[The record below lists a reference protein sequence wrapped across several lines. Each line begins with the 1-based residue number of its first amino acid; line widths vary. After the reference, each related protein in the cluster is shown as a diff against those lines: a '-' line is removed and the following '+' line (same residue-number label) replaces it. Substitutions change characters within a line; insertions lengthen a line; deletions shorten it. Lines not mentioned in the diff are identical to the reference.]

1 MLSIRSPRHALGGT
15 LCKLTLMAGFALLC
29 SLSARAQNQV
39 EVFGGYS
46 YMHVDDS
53 PSLNTNGWEI
63 SGQYKFNDWL
73 GGVADFDGHYGT
85 AQGFHRSTHAFLFGP
100 QISWPTR
107 VSPFAHLLIGGAHAN
122 WGGVGDTSFAMAL
135 GAGIDSRI
143 VSSAP
148 GIAWRIIQFDYIPT
162 YFFGH
167 TQNNV
172 RITTGIV
179 FRF

>member
-1 MLSIRSPRHALGGT
+1 MLR
-15 LCKLTLMAGFALLC
+15 KLTLLAGLILVF
-29 SLSARAQNQV
+29 SFGARAQDQDKV

-46 YMHVDDS
+46 YMHVGDN
-53 PSLNTNGWEI
+53 PSLNTNGWEL
-63 SGQYKFNDWL
+63 SGQYKFSDWL

-85 AQGFHRSTHAFLFGP
+85 SRGSSWSTHNFLFGP
-100 QISWPTR
+100 QISWPAR
-107 VSPFAHLLIGGAHAN
+107 VSPFAHLLIGGAHSN
-122 WGGVGDTSFAMAL
+122 WGGATSTSFAMAL

-143 VSSAP
+143 YEGSPSVD
-148 GIAWRIIQFDYIPT
+148 WRIIQMDYIPT

-172 RITTGIV
+172 RITTGLV

>member
-1 MLSIRSPRHALGGT
+1 MLR
-15 LCKLTLMAGFALLC
+15 KLTLLAGLILVFSFGAC
-29 SLSARAQNQV
+29 AQDTF

-46 YMHVDDS
+46 YMHVGDD
-53 PSLNTNGWEI
+53 PSLNTNGWELA
-63 SGQYKFNDWL
+63 GQYKFSDWL

-85 AQGFHRSTHAFLFGP
+85 VAGFSSSTHNFLFGP
-100 QISWPTR
+100 QISWPAR
-107 VSPFAHLLIGGAHAN
+107 VSPFAHLLIGGAHTDV
-122 WGGVGDTSFAMAL
+122 GGAGDSSFSMAL

-143 VSSAP
+143 YEGSPSVD
-148 GIAWRIIQFDYIPT
+148 WRIIQMDYIPT

-172 RITTGIV
+172 RITTGLV